1 MSTFQLTIKH
11 TTHPEI
17 IKFESNRFLTD
28 HNSREYNNIDEAKDS
43 PLAQQLFFLPFVKA
57 VYITPSF
64 VAVARYP
71 MVTWQD
77 VQDELLTQIEDYLND
92 GGLVVEPAEKVVAAP
107 FTVYAENTPNP
118 AAMRFVANKILV
130 AGLREFKT
138 ADVAEPNT
146 LAAKLFA
153 FPFVKEVFVS
163 DNYLS
168 VTKHSSADWEEITQ
182 ELRQFILDELTAGT
196 QVVLNGQGEKS
207 ATVVVEDSHAET
219 DDEISAEIKRIL
231 DEYVKPAVAS
241 DGGHIRFEAYS
252 PDTKTV
258 TVTLQGACSG
268 CPSSTYTLKNGIENM
283 FRQMMGEHVQHI
295 EAVNG

>member
-1 MSTFQLTIKH
+1 MTSFQLTIKH

-71 MVTWQD
+71 MVTWEE
-77 VQDELLTQIEDYLND
+77 VQDELLTQIEDYLNE
-92 GGLVVEPAEKVVAAP
+92 GGMVIESAEKAKATP
-107 FTVYAENTPNP
+107 ITVYAENTPNP
-118 AAMRFVANKILV
+118 AAMRYVANKILV
-130 AGLREFKT
+130 AGLREFKSAET
-138 ADVAEPNT
+138 AESNT
-146 LAAKLFA
+146 LVAKLFA
-153 FPFVKEVFVS
+153 FPYVKEVFVS

-168 VTKHSSADWEEITQ
+168 VTKHESADWDEITQ
-182 ELRQFILDELTAGT
+182 EVRQFILDELTAGT
-196 QVVLNGQGEKS
+196 QAVLNGQGEKASS
-207 ATVVVEDSHAET
+207 ASSEDSHAES
-219 DDEISAEIKRIL
+219 DDVISAEIKRIL

-252 PDTKTV
+252 PNTKTV

-268 CPSSTYTLKNGIENM
+268 CPSSIYTLKNGIENM

>member
-207 ATVVVEDSHAET
+207 ATVAVEDSHAET